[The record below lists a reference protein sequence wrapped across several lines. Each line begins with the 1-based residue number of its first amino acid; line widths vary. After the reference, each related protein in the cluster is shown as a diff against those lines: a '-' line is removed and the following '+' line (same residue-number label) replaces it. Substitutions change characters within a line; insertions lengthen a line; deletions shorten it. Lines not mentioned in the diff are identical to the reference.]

1 MLPGLCRLVQQ
12 TTTTQPGADR
22 TVFPITNIRIEEL
35 RNTLYEW
42 LPIQL
47 SIRKIRTINKP
58 PRHSQEQIEQ
68 FFPSQIFELKNLET
82 LYMSGYPFSY
92 LSERLGQLTNL
103 KTIIITGSP
112 IIRLPVALGQLKQLE
127 KIDFYCSR
135 RMKYIP
141 YEILHCKQLRSTKMG
156 TSRLYVNYKNG
167 LLLPPLPKALEI
179 ENVIDSFASMLDAYD
194 WPNGLIQIIL
204 DYLPHTTCSNEQC
217 KKPICFKECIHYGWT
232 RQCPGTDTICLL
244 AKMCSNSCINSIAD
258 KTRFYLQREKKGS
271 DNEDKVWFKNCNV
284 DADGNEISDKAVV
297 QRWEDKISELLDRFE
312 YFWKYNLERDYL
324 SYKLTEELNGEVV
337 VVFDYDTV
345 VR

>member
-1 MLPGLCRLVQQ
+1 
-12 TTTTQPGADR
+12 
-22 TVFPITNIRIEEL
+22 
-35 RNTLYEW
+35 
-42 LPIQL
+42 
-47 SIRKIRTINKP
+47 
-58 PRHSQEQIEQ
+58 
-68 FFPSQIFELKNLET
+68 
-82 LYMSGYPFSY
+82 
-92 LSERLGQLTNL
+92 
-103 KTIIITGSP
+103 
-112 IIRLPVALGQLKQLE
+112 
-127 KIDFYCSR
+127 
-135 RMKYIP
+135 MKYIP

-217 KKPICFKECIHYGWT
+217 KKPICFKECIHYGWS
-232 RQCPGTDTICLL
+232 RQCPGTDTVCLL

-271 DNEDKVWFKNCNV
+271 DN
-284 DADGNEISDKAVV
+284 
-297 QRWEDKISELLDRFE
+297 EDKISELLDRFE